1 MRYDIL
7 TPLRD
12 PGVKPRQ
19 HTVGG
24 PRGLAYGNDKLVV
37 NSLFFSTVALP
48 ARAERTF
55 LTCAVTAY
63 PDVFKSSVLALTLAR
78 HES

>member
-48 ARAERTF
+48 AFYSRDGGVF
-55 LTCAVTAY
+55 LKKKSIQVTNFGILDY
-63 PDVFKSSVLALTLAR
+63 
-78 HES
+78 H